1 MFASR
6 AVVPTDADLA
16 PYATHTYTMCIY
28 NDGACNDI
36 VLTGT
41 YSGWSS
47 TVDDLETFQPVT
59 GFEGWYVVTFEDD
72 TDPSAEGGVQAKPVQ
87 LDGSGNFSWD
97 YQLGADAELIRGTAD
112 ILPGNTNEVDIKNIG
127 AGIVVIDVKSWKHDP
142 CLFVYH
148 VYNFTLVSP
157 DCNDEGDYVVPAISG
172 GFNNWAQEAMTM
184 NELKTAQR
192 QQAGL
197 PGAVFEYSARAA
209 EGAEF
214 KFRSSEEWGKD
225 WTNQLK
231 VYVDSLDEW
240 VAFNGGA
247 NLVLGEVTN
256 IEYDLGDPELY
267 SWDNCE
273 MPEEYDEQE
282 FDYTI
287 TVANAP
293 VCGEAI
299 LAVIGGFEVCSW
311 TVYNAVEVVN
321 GVATLQAWNTDEF
334 RFVDKMLGWSNEVI
348 GFAQTTFHN
357 ADIADGVEDGVISID
372 LADAYFALCD
382 PQSIATITD
391 GSNHSQG
398 YIRGTGTHDIGTT
411 LSITAVPNHGYHFTQ
426 WLDSVTDNPRSITL
440 TQDTTFTALFE
451 KNPVPYLYCDST
463 MGYVYYRSFADSFP
477 DMPKAYEYYEIFA
490 EPYNGHHFV
499 TWSDGNLEQTYRII
513 HITHDTVI
521 SATFAKNQYEVRTMP
536 NYLSYGSTK
545 GDTLVYYG
553 DSVTIEATPNYG
565 YHFGYWELGVYNYY
579 GWQDTTSTNP
589 VTIAIGENRICT
601 AIFWLNTYRVICS
614 STDPEQ
620 GTVTADK
627 RWADYLDS
635 VHVTA
640 TPNYGY
646 HFVRWT
652 DGNTENPRRFFITQD
667 TTFTAVFAIDR
678 TGTCG
683 DNMALNWQYD
693 PTSYLLTISGNG
705 TLNSNF
711 TFGAEAPTQVQKLVV
726 AEGVTTIGN
735 SAFANYATLQEISL
749 PTTLRTIYEQAFY
762 NCVGL
767 THIYNFRERPC
778 VAYSNTF
785 DGIDKFDCTLHVLAE
800 SESMYRAATGWR
812 DFYYI
817 QTMEAG
823 TVTVPEDTVI
833 VEPTVNTVTFTWP
846 VEENAASYTIEIYKE
861 GVLVCT
867 LIFNANGQLTGI
879 AFAAPLRE
887 KHSHAPAA
895 LMTAN
900 GMQFTVT
907 GLEGGTNYT
916 YSVITKDAEEEVVAS
931 YEGEFTTV
939 SQVPT
944 AIDNVDASTAPRKLL
959 HNGQILILRGDKT
972 YTLTGQEVQ

>member
-1 MFASR
+1 MKKLFTFLMITLVSVNLCAKALSDSLNFIIAFEETLETR
-6 AVVPTDADLA
+6 RGSSSIEKDVSGFW
-16 PYATHTYTMCIY
+16 PYASQWFDGYAAADSTKNVTSNQYDNDYTAVTSY
-28 NDGACNDI
+28 SVSVRGKKLNGAS
-36 VLTGT
+36 T
-41 YSGWSS
+41 SS
-47 TVDDLETFQPVT
+47 VGLFFAAGKPADQDYVK
-59 GFEGWYVVTFEDD
+59 FEGGFPTVTMGDFLKFEICSSEADGGD
-72 TDPSAEGGVQAKPVQ
+72 LSTMIVKVNDSALTVPAT
-87 LDGSGNFSWD
+87 
-97 YQLGADAELIRGTAD
+97 QLGA
-112 ILPGNTNEVDIKNIG
+112 
-127 AGIVVIDVKSWKHDP
+127 
-142 CLFVYH
+142 
-148 VYNFTLVSP
+148 
-157 DCNDEGDYVVPAISG
+157 
-172 GFNNWAQEAMTM
+172 
-184 NELKTAQR
+184 
-192 QQAGL
+192 
-197 PGAVFEYSARAA
+197 
-209 EGAEF
+209 
-214 KFRSSEEWGKD
+214 
-225 WTNQLK
+225 QLTT
-231 VYVDSLDEW
+231 S
-240 VAFNGGA
+240 
-247 NLVLGEVTN
+247 
-256 IEYDLGDPELY
+256 
-267 SWDNCE
+267 
-273 MPEEYDEQE
+273 
-282 FDYTI
+282 
-287 TVANAP
+287 TVAIPLPAGQIFSLEIAFDNVP
-293 VCGEAI
+293 SQKFISKFWIER
-299 LAVIGGFEVCSW
+299 
-311 TVYNAVEVVN
+311 
-321 GVATLQAWNTDEF
+321 
-334 RFVDKMLGWSNEVI
+334 RFVI
-348 GFAQTTFHN
+348 
-357 ADIADGVEDGVISID
+357 I
-372 LADAYFALCD
+372 
-382 PQSIATITD
+382 D
-391 GSNHSQG
+391 GSDQTQG
-398 YIRGTGTHDIGTT
+398 HIEISADN
-411 LSITAVPNHGYHFTQ
+411 LLTAVPNHGYHFTQ

-601 AIFWLNTYRVICS
+601 AIFWPNTYRVICS

-879 AFAAPLRE
+879 AFAAPSRE